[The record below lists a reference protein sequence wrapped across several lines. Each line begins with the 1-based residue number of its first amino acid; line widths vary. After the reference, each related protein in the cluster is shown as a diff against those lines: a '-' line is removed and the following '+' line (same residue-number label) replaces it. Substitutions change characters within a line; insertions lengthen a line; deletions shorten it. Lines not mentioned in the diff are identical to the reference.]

1 MKKILAIL
9 VIYILTMNFNF
20 SQTTLEEESNISFH
34 SLEELKSFEGIYGS
48 DDFPLKFKL
57 YENQGKLVMSWVGRS
72 EDESMILDEEEKN
85 KFSMPLAGLELD
97 FQKDEKRFETK
108 TVSSKGISIEVDTII
123 LKKMFFKIGGKEI
136 LFTMLADNESSDEN
150 TEK

>member
-1 MKKILAIL
+1 
-9 VIYILTMNFNF
+9 
-20 SQTTLEEESNISFH
+20 
-34 SLEELKSFEGIYGS
+34 
-48 DDFPLKFKL
+48 
-57 YENQGKLVMSWVGRS
+57 MSWVGRS

-97 FQKDEKRFETK
+97 FEIDEKRFETK
-108 TVSSKGISIEVDTII
+108 TVSSKGVSIEVDTTI